1 MHSRIDLLHQDSL
14 LHTYNTLKRVDDYK
28 TSTQTVNCFVPIKLM
43 RNRQKLNNCSTT
55 MMALS
60 RLVAV
65 VIVLIIITINIIS
78 YCCCCCC
85 CQLVLSV
92 IVHAM
97 KSHPCIL
104 NEDVQAMLLCG
115 GKDRH
120 HWATMEMSVMFKR
133 LPSPSHSVSLS
144 G

>member
-1 MHSRIDLLHQDSL
+1 MVRNTKYLLKKRHSRIDLLHQDSL
-14 LHTYNTLKRVDDYK
+14 LCTYNTLKRVDGYK

-104 NEDVQAMLLCG
+104 NEMCRQCCSAV
-115 GKDRH
+115 GKTDTTGPLWRCQ
-120 HWATMEMSVMFKR
+120 
-133 LPSPSHSVSLS
+133 
-144 G
+144 